1 MTSGPM
7 TSSLPRRCLRVG
19 VLAAGLVVGLSVGG
33 LRGTPAAAGEAT
45 PSPATLV
52 GAWRDLGASGTKEAY
67 ARIAAAYKAQK
78 DETLRGLLVTTV
90 CAAARTDAALALL
103 RAWRDTSTESGDVW
117 LWYRSLVREYERDPA
132 TARAAV
138 VAEVKPELRAAA
150 IRALAA
156 WADPE
161 ALDFAPAAVRRQ
173 WGEGKAGA
181 LLVEAWAAVVG
192 AQPGRS
198 STPPFRSAVLAIA
211 EYVETQ
217 APDARTKLE
226 IARSLGRA
234 FETDEISTDPLV
246 WRSLLERVDAHPDH
260 RHDGHTAGATASFF
274 DLDATG
280 DRIVY
285 LLDASGS
292 MDEPLPA
299 ATLEAL
305 RTLGRSDRSSTNRAP
320 EIDWRPIRTARQAV
334 TEVTKASLRSL
345 PPSLSFCVVLFGSD
359 ARTLPSTPGLVPATG
374 TNVTAACRD
383 LDAARR
389 GAHRGTTNLHGGL
402 RKAFGVTVTGANDG
416 RSVFGTDA
424 LTSLAAG
431 ATTMFVLT
439 DGVPSRDDWDDTA
452 NLVTGKPWYADAD
465 AIVEDVTRMNLLR
478 GCEVHAVALG
488 TASRRVLEPLARVGG
503 GHVRVVE
510 GAGAEAPLAPVV
522 EAEVC
527 PLPFGP
533 LRRAVEDLL
542 PRLSTA
548 DAPAARDDLHG
559 LLPQAKTS
567 HERVW
572 IAARLARAG
581 DRRELPTLLE
591 ALEDPSDEIAGWAEG
606 GLAALARRSF
616 GPVAGLDRAGRTAL
630 RRNWTWWWER
640 QPK

>member
-1 MTSGPM
+1 MTTGPM
-7 TSSLPRRCLRVG
+7 TIRSPRRCLLLG
-19 VLAAGLVVGLSVGG
+19 ALAAGLAMGAPTGPRAV
-33 LRGTPAAAGEAT
+33 AGEPSA
-45 PSPATLV
+45 SPATLV
-52 GAWRDLGASGTKEAY
+52 AGWRDLGAAGTKEAA
-67 ARIAAAYKAQK
+67 ARIVAAYKAQK

-90 CAAARTDAALALL
+90 CAAARTDAALDVL
-103 RAWRDTSTESGDVW
+103 RDWRLASTDAGDVW
-117 LWYRSLVREYERDPA
+117 LWYRALAREYERDPA
-132 TARAAV
+132 AARAAV
-138 VAEVKPELRAAA
+138 VADVGPELRAAA
-150 IRALAA
+150 IRALGA

-192 AQPGRS
+192 GQPGRS

-217 APDARTKLE
+217 APEARTKLE
-226 IARSLGRA
+226 IARALGRA
-234 FETDEISTDPLV
+234 FETDEISTDPRV

-299 ATLEAL
+299 ATLDAL
-305 RTLGRSDRSSTNRAP
+305 RSLGRSDRSSVTP
-320 EIDWRPIRTARQAV
+320 SVPIDWSRVKTARQAV
-334 TEVTKASLRSL
+334 TEVTKASLRTL

-359 ARTLPSTPGLVPATG
+359 ARTLASTPGLVPATG

-389 GAHRGTTNLHGGL
+389 ASHRGTTNLHGGL
-402 RKAFGVTVTGANDG
+402 RKAFGVSMTGAGDG
-416 RSVFGTDA
+416 RSVFGTDP
-424 LTSLAAG
+424 LTLLSAG

-452 NLVTGKPWYADAD
+452 NLATGKPWYADVE

-478 GCEVHAVALG
+478 GCELHAVALG
-488 TASRRVLEPLARVGG
+488 TESRRVLEPLARVGG
-503 GHVRVVE
+503 GHVRVVA
-510 GAGAEAPLAPVV
+510 GAGRDAPLAPPRDEE
-522 EAEVC
+522 EAC

-533 LRRAVEDLL
+533 LRRAVEDVL

-548 DAPAARDDLHG
+548 DAPAARDTLHG
-559 LLPQAKTS
+559 LLPQAATAP
-567 HERVW
+567 ERVW
-572 IAARLARAG
+572 IAARLAKAG
-581 DRRELPTLLE
+581 DRRELATLLA
-591 ALEDPSDEIAGWAEG
+591 ALEDPSDELASWAEA
-606 GLAALARRSF
+606 GLSALARRSF
-616 GPVAGLDRAGRTAL
+616 GPAAGLDRPGRTAL

-640 QPK
+640 HTK